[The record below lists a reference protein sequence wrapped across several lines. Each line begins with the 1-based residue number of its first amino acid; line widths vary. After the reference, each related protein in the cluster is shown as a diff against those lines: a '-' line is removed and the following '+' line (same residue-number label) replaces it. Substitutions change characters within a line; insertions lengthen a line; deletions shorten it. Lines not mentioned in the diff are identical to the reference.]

1 VALVGEAYV
10 IVKAITSGVE
20 NDIKN
25 AFKDADKVG
34 KDAGTKVMSG
44 FKSSMSSG
52 GSNNSFF
59 GAALDK
65 DIDTLIK
72 KGHIAR
78 QVFNDLVIAQNFKGT
93 GAAMAAT
100 SISSLVGG
108 VISLG
113 STLAAAV
120 PEIVAIGGAFGS
132 IGLGAAS
139 AILAI
144 SGVGAAVGK
153 VIQQQQG
160 QGGISGLISAQRA
173 VDDAKR
179 SETLGLQS
187 ISDQFISSDKQIAA
201 ASRGV
206 TQAQYDLNKALRE
219 GANQL
224 QAIKFAAEDAA
235 LGEKRAALNLENAR
249 LNLMRVQDLPPN
261 SKARREAELAYQ
273 EADLA
278 LRKSVDANQQAQAEK
293 NRIIKTGTAADV
305 ANLDSVKSA
314 QLAADDAQRGA
325 DQAAYDRKLLIRDS
339 TQKQLELELALTRAI
354 EDQKRAQAAAN
365 PFLGLTDAQKQF
377 AEFLAS
383 LYPVLQALKEIAAVN
398 LFPGVETAI
407 NNLVKNFLPTLKIGI
422 AEVSSA
428 MGYVAI
434 QISKGLTSPQTL
446 KDIATIFDTAAY
458 SIRKFGDAIK
468 PIIEA
473 IAAILATA
481 APQIKDFADSVAK
494 AATDFKNF
502 IDTKRASGELA
513 KFFKTAEDIASQ
525 WATIIGNAFGGLFN
539 IIKANTGPGSGG
551 QILLDYFTQ
560 ITANFK
566 AFSGSLAGQNTLKE
580 YFAGAAKNATA
591 ILSAVGKFAEVL
603 LKAGADPGIKQFWDT
618 IGTAAPIFGQIVT
631 QFGNAGPAL
640 GNLVVSMLKFVQLVT
655 QGGNITTF
663 FDGLTLAINT
673 VNKILS
679 NPIVQTGL
687 SVLGAMH
694 AVSLVLIVSMRALDF
709 IFFSWFGH
717 LRAAWDMGKKMV
729 TVIKEMGVFAKTL
742 IPMITSLGET
752 VALKFMYAKDAV
764 VEFALNMGAKLKAGI
779 MAAKEAMV
787 QLAEKGIAMVVSGF
801 NALKVVMMENPLILV
816 GVIIAA
822 LVVAFIEL
830 YKHNERF
837 REIVKAVWGE
847 IQKVID
853 AAWNGVIKPIFEAI
867 KAVGMA
873 IWDGIK
879 TGLDIVWAAVKLIW
893 DALVLYVKTYIEVI
907 KFEISVVWDVLKIA
921 LQVVWDA
928 VKLIWNAIVAGV
940 KAYIN
945 AVVSV
950 GSTLWNWLST
960 GLSAAWNLA
969 VGVWNTIISFVSGL
983 GAKIANAA
991 SGMWNGLKSGLS
1003 SVINFIIGGLNW
1015 VIGALNKISFTF
1027 PDWVPLLGGKHF
1039 GLSIPPIP
1047 PVQLAAGGVVMPR
1060 AGGTLATIAEAGRPE
1075 RVEPLD
1081 PDGLSKRDKALID
1094 HLTNAKGGLNGAVFN
1109 IHPSP
1114 GMSEVELAHLVSRQ
1128 IAFQTRRGSI

>member
-1 VALVGEAYV
+1 MALVGEAYV

-20 NDIKN
+20 DDIKN
-25 AFKDADKVG
+25 AFKDADKIG
-34 KDAGTKVMSG
+34 KDAGTKITSG
-44 FKSSMSSG
+44 LKSSMSSG
-52 GSNNSFF
+52 GSNSGI
-59 GAALDK
+59 GALFSGDFAKLGRDAEE
-65 DIDTLIK
+65 
-72 KGHIAR
+72 AR
-78 QVFNDLVIAQNFKGT
+78 QKFNGLVISQNFMGT
-93 GAAMAAT
+93 AATMAAT
-100 SISSLVGG
+100 SLSSLVGG
-108 VISLG
+108 VVSLG
-113 STLAAAV
+113 STLVAAV
-120 PEIVAIGGAFGS
+120 PEVIAIGGAFGG
-132 IGLGAAS
+132 IALGAAS

-187 ISDQFISSDKQIAA
+187 ISDQFISSDKQIAS

-235 LGEKRAALNLENAR
+235 LGEKRAALNLEDAR

-293 NRIIKTGTAADV
+293 NRIVQTGTAADV
-305 ANLDSVKSA
+305 QNLDSVKAA
-314 QLAADDAQRGA
+314 QLAADDAQRAA

-354 EDQKRAQAAAN
+354 EDQKRAQSAAN

-377 AEFLAS
+377 AEFLAG

-407 NNLVKNFLPTLKIGI
+407 NNLVKNFLPTLKTGI
-422 AEVSSA
+422 AGVSSA
-428 MGYVAI
+428 MGYAAI

-513 KFFKTAEDIASQ
+513 QFFKTAEDIASQ

-539 IIKANTGPGSGG
+539 IVKANVGPGSGG

-560 ITANFK
+560 ITASFK
-566 AFSGSLAGQNTLKE
+566 AFSGSLGGQKTLKE
-580 YFAGAAKNATA
+580 YFAGAATNSVA
-591 ILSAVGKFAEVL
+591 ILSAVGKFVTEL

-618 IGTAAPIFGQIVT
+618 IGTAAPVFAQIVQ

-640 GNLVVSMLKFVQLVT
+640 GQLVVSMLKFIQLVT

-673 VNKILS
+673 VNKILA

-687 SVLGAMH
+687 TILGGMH
-694 AVSLVLIVSMRALDF
+694 AVSLVLLVSFRALDF
-709 IFFSWFGH
+709 IFLSWYGH
-717 LRAAWDMGKKMV
+717 LQAVWRLGGQMISTLKTMGSVVKN
-729 TVIKEMGVFAKTL
+729 IIPTL
-742 IPMITSLGET
+742 VSFGET
-752 VALKFMYAKDAV
+752 AALRFMYAKDAV
-764 VEFALNMGAKLKAGI
+764 VKFASEMGAKLMTGI
-779 MAAKEAMV
+779 VAAKEALI

-837 REIVKAVWGE
+837 REIVKAVWAE
-847 IQKVID
+847 VQKVID

-867 KAVGMA
+867 KAVAEGL
-873 IWDGIK
+873 WDGIK
-879 TGLDIVWAAVKLIW
+879 IGLQLVWDAVKLIW

-907 KFEISVVWDVLKIA
+907 KTVISVVWDGLKIA

-928 VKLIWNAIVAGV
+928 VKFIWNAIVAAV

-945 AVVSV
+945 AVITV
-950 GSTLWNWLST
+950 GSTVWGWLHT
-960 GLSAAWNLA
+960 GLQAAWNVA
-969 VGVWNTIISFVSGL
+969 VGVWNTIVGFISGIGS
-983 GAKIANAA
+983 KISNAA

-1015 VIGALNKISFTF
+1015 IIGALNKISFTF
-1027 PDWVPLLGGKHF
+1027 PSWVPFLGGKHF
-1039 GLSIPPIP
+1039 GLDITPIAP
-1047 PVQLAAGGVVMPR
+1047 IQLAAGGVVMPK

-1081 PDGLSKRDKALID
+1081 PDGLSKRDKALINF
-1094 HLTNAKGGLNGAVFN
+1094 LTGNKNGLAGATFN

>member
-52 GSNNSFF
+52 GSNSGI
-59 GAALDK
+59 GALFAGDFEKLARDAES
-65 DIDTLIK
+65 
-72 KGHIAR
+72 AR
-78 QVFNDLVIAQNFKGT
+78 QKFNGLVISQNFMGT
-93 GAAMAAT
+93 AATMAAT
-100 SISSLVGG
+100 SLASLVGG
-108 VISLG
+108 VVSLG
-113 STLAAAV
+113 STLVAAV
-120 PEIVAIGGAFGS
+120 PEVIAIGGAFGG
-132 IGLGAAS
+132 IALGAAS

-179 SETLGLQS
+179 AETLGLQG
-187 ISDQFISSDKQIAA
+187 ISDQFISSDKQIAS

-206 TQAQYDLNKALRE
+206 TQAQYELNKALRE

-273 EADLA
+273 EADLS

-314 QLAADDAQRGA
+314 QLAADDAQRAA

-354 EDQKRAQAAAN
+354 EDQKRAQVAAN

-377 AEFLAS
+377 AEFLAG

-407 NNLVKNFLPTLKIGI
+407 NNLVKNFLPTLKTGI

-481 APQIKDFADSVAK
+481 SPQIKDFADSVAQ
-494 AATDFKNF
+494 AAKDFKNF

-539 IIKANTGPGSGG
+539 IVKANVGPGSGG

-560 ITANFK
+560 ITASFK
-566 AFSGSLAGQNTLKE
+566 AFSGSLGGQNTLKE
-580 YFAGAAKNATA
+580 YFAGAATNSVA
-591 ILSAVGKFAEVL
+591 ILSAIGKFVKEL

-640 GNLVVSMLKFVQLVT
+640 GQLVVSMLKFVQLVT

-687 SVLGAMH
+687 TVLGAMH
-694 AVSLVLIVSMRALDF
+694 AVSLVLLVSFRALDF
-709 IFFSWFGH
+709 IFLSWFGH
-717 LRAAWDMGKKMV
+717 LKAVWALGGKIV
-729 TVIKEMGVFAKTL
+729 TTLKEMGVFAKNL

-752 VALKFMYAKDAV
+752 IALKFMYAKDAV
-764 VEFALNMGAKLKAGI
+764 VEFAANMGAKLKAGI

-867 KAVGMA
+867 KSVGMA

-893 DALVLYVKTYIEVI
+893 DALVLYVKTYIEVV
-907 KFEISVVWDVLKIA
+907 KTVISVVWDGLKIA

-928 VKLIWNAIVAGV
+928 VKFIWNAIVAGV

-960 GLSAAWNLA
+960 GLSAAWNVA
-969 VGVWNTIISFVSGL
+969 VGVWNGIVGFVSGL
-983 GAKIANAA
+983 GARIAAAA
-991 SGMWNGLKSGLS
+991 SGMWNGLKSGLEWVVNS
-1003 SVINFIIGGLNW
+1003 IISGINFIISAIDQIHFKLPSW
-1015 VIGALNKISFTF
+1015 
-1027 PDWVPLLGGKHF
+1027 LGGASF
-1039 GLSIPPIP
+1039 GFNITPLQPIK
-1047 PVQLAAGGVVMPR
+1047 LAAGGVVMPKT
-1060 AGGTLATIAEAGRPE
+1060 GGTLATIAEAGRPE

-1094 HLTNAKGGLNGAVFN
+1094 HLTNAKGGLDGAVFN